1 MMYHTLEFLKSG
13 VVIKYWLD
21 YASILYLSTVL
32 NIESISLTVLLL
44 RDIDDIGQY
53 GYPYYPFG

>member
-32 NIESISLTVLLL
+32 NIESISLTVFLL

>member
-32 NIESISLTVLLL
+32 NIESISLTVFLL
-44 RDIDDIGQY
+44 RDIGDIGQY